1 MSKVKVEIFSGPG
14 KKALNESKEKNI
26 VSESKEY
33 ESIWFCINA
42 KRQEEINCRWQM
54 FFVFCFLF

>member
-33 ESIWFCINA
+33 KSIWFCINEL
-42 KRQEEINCRWQM
+42 KSRNLTQGIEGT
-54 FFVFCFLF
+54 